1 MKNRLTLIFA
11 LIVSTVFAQSV
22 VIPADNTFYNPD
34 IKSYRKTIS
43 ATNKASDQS
52 GLIQSAID
60 EVAKKGGGILTI
72 DGSKNNSTYV
82 INTEVELKS
91 GVHIRVNPKVVFT
104 TTSSKKMV
112 LS

>member
-60 EVAKKGGGILTI
+60 EVAKKGGGILFFSLAYAGAIT
-72 DGSKNNSTYV
+72 
-82 INTEVELKS
+82 L
-91 GVHIRVNPKVVFT
+91 RVYSVTNLT
-104 TTSSKKMV
+104 
-112 LS
+112 